1 MGKNNWKGRICVR
14 SSNNIYNQSL
24 VASLIINHGEK
35 KAEKIIKNIVENFA
49 KKPSGNDRAQITA
62 VAKNECD
69 VAIVN
74 HYYYIMMLNS
84 KDEEKRKIAKQVDI
98 NFLNQNDRGAHV
110 NISAIGIAKYS
121 KSVAIAHKLIIFLLS
136 KESQEWYA
144 KVNNEYPVNENAST
158 TDLLDSWGKIK
169 LDDSVINKLG
179 DLNTNAVK
187 LMDRVGWQ

>member
-1 MGKNNWKGRICVR
+1 MVMKFKKIAIIGK
-14 SSNNIYNQSL
+14 YPSL
-24 VASLIINHGEK
+24 EETKDIHDQLIQLINHLSK
-35 KAEKIIKNIVENFA
+35 KNIDLV
-49 KKPSGNDRAQITA
+49 I
-62 VAKNECD
+62 
-69 VAIVN
+69 
-74 HYYYIMMLNS
+74 
-84 KDEEKRKIAKQVDI
+84 EEKTQNQIKLNKFKSLPLSEIAKQVDI

-121 KSVAIAHKLIIFLLS
+121 KSVANAHKLIIFLLS